1 MMTLVA
7 AVSLGGPD
15 KNMEKERRMRAAKEV
30 GVLPYLSSPE
40 VDGGY
45 GEGGFGGPLDEGIL

>member
-1 MMTLVA
+1 MSKTRDFDALQ
-7 AVSLGGPD
+7 
-15 KNMEKERRMRAAKEV
+15 KRRMRAAKEV